1 MAKSARL
8 GVIWAGPAQNSLEK
22 GRHRGSRQQI
32 WEISPPPGSGSARS
46 IDRQRDD
53 PATSRRGTLVAWKN

>member
-46 IDRQRDD
+46 IVN
-53 PATSRRGTLVAWKN
+53 ATTLQHPGAGHWVGYKQ